1 MSRFDFL
8 APKRAGIDL
17 GTANILVYVRGE
29 GIVVNEPSVVARH
42 NRDNAIVAVGT
53 EARAMQGRTPG
64 SISVIRPMR
73 DGVIADYLTTEAMLR
88 YFIGHIAG
96 RFNLVR
102 PEVMVTVQAG
112 VTSVEQRAVRDAS
125 EQAGARKPAH
135 LIPEPLAAA
144 IGAQIPIGNPRGNM
158 IVNIGG
164 GRTEAAVIS
173 LYGIVVSE
181 SVRMAGDRIDEAVM
195 AYVRR
200 RHNLII
206 GEKTAEEIKIAIGSA
221 LPIDENLSTQVRG
234 RDQLSGLPK
243 TITLN
248 SIEVS
253 QSIQDCLGTI
263 VQAVRQVLE
272 KTPPE
277 LAADVIDRG
286 IVLTGGG
293 ALLRHMDE
301 LLTQETGVPC
311 YVADNPLECVAIGAG
326 IALDHLDVI
335 QRSLPTEEENLVG
348 LFPQPER

>member
-1 MSRFDFL
+1 MAIEFL
-8 APKRAGIDL
+8 TPKKVGIDL
-17 GTANILVYVRGE
+17 GTANILVYVKGQ

-42 NRDNAIVAVGT
+42 NRDNAIMAVGD
-53 EARAMQGRTPG
+53 EARNMQGRTPG
-64 SISVIRPMR
+64 SIAVIRPMR

-88 YFIGHIAG
+88 YFIGLIAG
-96 RFNLVR
+96 RFNLIR
-102 PEVMVTVQAG
+102 PEVMVTVPAG

-144 IGAQIPIGNPRGNM
+144 IGARIPIGTARGNM

-181 SVRMAGDRIDEAVM
+181 SVRMAGDRIDEAIV

-221 LPIDENLSTQVRG
+221 LPLDEGLSTQVRG

-243 TITLN
+243 TIALN
-248 SIEVS
+248 SVEIS
-253 QSIQDCLGTI
+253 QSIQDSLGTI
-263 VQAVRQVLE
+263 VQTVRTVLE

-301 LLTQETGVPC
+301 LLTQETNVPV

-326 IALDHLDVI
+326 IALDHLEVI
-335 QRSLPTEEENLVG
+335 KRSLPTEEESLVG
-348 LFPQPER
+348 LFPQPDR

>member
-1 MSRFDFL
+1 MAMQFFASR
-8 APKRAGIDL
+8 KVGIDL
-17 GTANILVYVRGE
+17 GTANILVYVKDQ
-29 GIVVNEPSVVARH
+29 GIVVNEPSVVAKH
-42 NRDNAIVAVGT
+42 NRDGSIVAVGD

-88 YFIGHIAG
+88 YFISLVTG
-96 RFNLVR
+96 RFNLIR
-102 PEVMVTVQAG
+102 PEVMVTVPAG
-112 VTSVEQRAVRDAS
+112 VTSVEQRAVRDAA

-135 LIPEPLAAA
+135 LVPEPLAAA
-144 IGAQIPIGNPRGNM
+144 IGARIPIGTARGNM
-158 IVNIGG
+158 VVNIGG
-164 GRTEAAVIS
+164 GRTEAAIIS

-181 SVRMAGDRIDEAVM
+181 SVRMAGDRLDESIV
-195 AYVRR
+195 AYARR

-206 GEKTAEEIKIAIGSA
+206 GERTAEEIKIAIGSA
-221 LPIDENLSTQVRG
+221 LPVDEGLDTQVRG

-243 TITLN
+243 TITLSSVEISN
-248 SIEVS
+248 A
-253 QSIQDCLGTI
+253 IQDSLGVI
-263 VQAVRQVLE
+263 VQTVRAVLE

-326 IALDHLDVI
+326 IALDYIEVI
-335 QRSLPTEEENLVG
+335 KRSLPTEEENLVG
-348 LFPQPER
+348 LFPQPDR